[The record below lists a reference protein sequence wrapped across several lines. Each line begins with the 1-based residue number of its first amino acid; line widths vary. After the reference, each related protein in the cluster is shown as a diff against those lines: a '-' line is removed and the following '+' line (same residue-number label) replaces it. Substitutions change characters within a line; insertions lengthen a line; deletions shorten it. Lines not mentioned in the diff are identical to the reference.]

1 MSNDLRTL
9 RLSYDLPAQE
19 LVDFIRPFAPKY
31 DKPLQSKAEAPEV
44 YGIQLR
50 PDLLKKLYLKYDP
63 AAWEKR
69 KREKDGHKNPFRRD
83 EIPVFQQK
91 QIHLTSYTH
100 CLPSKVREKPSRF
113 SAALSKSDA
122 ISGSRSGRPTRAA
135 KSAAVPENGR
145 SFTAAKSF
153 A

>member
-31 DKPLQSKAEAPEV
+31 DKPLQSKAESPEV
-44 YGIQLR
+44 YGVQLR

-69 KREKDGHKNPFRRD
+69 KREKDGHKNHFRIYCRMD
-83 EIPVFQQK
+83 GETYKKLIG
-91 QIHLTSYTH
+91 QI
-100 CLPSKVREKPSRF
+100 RQDGF
-113 SAALSKSDA
+113 KSVQDWILDQVLA
-122 ISGSRSGRPTRAA
+122 YIERSDNA
-135 KSAAVPENGR
+135 
-145 SFTAAKSF
+145 
-153 A
+153 